1 MTLLTS
7 YFVSKKE
14 DLKNTRDAILSLS
27 RGKSLN
33 GSPVFD
39 LWIYRNGQ
47 ITYNGIENVEKV
59 GIHNTYIPLDI
70 VKKINDYVSN
80 ISPLETGDT
89 KGRDNPLTILKYN
102 NRKIVFQSSKTK
114 GNLQELN
121 ALLENIASSI

>member
-14 DLKNTRDAILSLS
+14 ELKNTSDAILSLS
-27 RGKSLN
+27 KGKDLN

-47 ITYNGIENVEKV
+47 ITYNGIENVDKI

-70 VKKINDYVSN
+70 VKKVIEYTSI
-80 ISPLETGDT
+80 ISAQETGDN
-89 KGRDNPLTILKYN
+89 KGRDNPLNIIKYN
-102 NRKIVFQSSKTK
+102 NRMLVFQPSKAK

-121 ALLENIASSI
+121 ILLEKIANSI